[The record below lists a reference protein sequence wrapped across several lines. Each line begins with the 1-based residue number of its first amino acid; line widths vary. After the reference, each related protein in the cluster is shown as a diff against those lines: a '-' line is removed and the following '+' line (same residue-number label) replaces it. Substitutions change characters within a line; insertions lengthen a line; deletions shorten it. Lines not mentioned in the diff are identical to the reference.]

1 MIQLFASG
9 GQSIVTSAS
18 ILPMSSQC
26 WFPLGLTALIPLQF
40 KGLKSL
46 LQHYSSK
53 TSIILDSTFFIVQ
66 IPHPCTAI
74 GKTIP
79 WLLPAKGCLWFHML
93 SWFVIPFPERNKCL
107 LNSCLQSPSPYTVIL
122 EDMKIKIF
130 HSFHLVLIYLLSR
143 DGRGWHDLN
152 LLNVEVWVNL
162 FNLHFHLS
170 KEL

>member
-1 MIQLFASG
+1 MIWLFESD

-53 TSIILDSTFFIVQ
+53 TLIIWHSPLFIVQ

-74 GKTIP
+74 GKTTP
-79 WLLPAKGCLWFHML
+79 WLLPAKGCLWFHL
-93 SWFVIPFPERNKCL
+93 LPRFVIAFPARNKSL
-107 LNSCLQSPSPYTVIL
+107 LNACLQSPCTVIL
-122 EDMKIKIF
+122 ELMTIKIF
-130 HSFHLVLIYLLSR
+130 HSFHCVLIYLLSR
-143 DGRGWHDLN
+143 GGTGWHALN
-152 LLNVEVWVNL
+152 LLIVEV
-162 FNLHFHLS
+162 
-170 KEL
+170 

>member
-1 MIQLFASG
+1 MIWLFASG

-53 TSIILDSTFFIVQ
+53 TLIIWHSTLFIVQ

-74 GKTIP
+74 GKTTP

-93 SWFVIPFPERNKCL
+93 SGFVVAFPARNKCL
-107 LNSCLQSPSPYTVIL
+107 LNSCLQSPCSDFGTHENKNLSQFPLYPDL
-122 EDMKIKIF
+122 FAIKKWDWMTW
-130 HSFHLVLIYLLSR
+130 S
-143 DGRGWHDLN
+143 
-152 LLNVEVWVNL
+152 
-162 FNLHFHLS
+162 
-170 KEL
+170 